1 MIEAEIFSCFPF
13 SLTIYL
19 YLYVLDD
26 GRGQEVHLPGD
37 ILKTGFI
44 PHLQGH
50 CGHALNPK
58 PSNFPFRIS
67 FSMGYDVYDY
77 SSGMSKD
84 QFLNHID
91 ALMYQNK
98 KINLA

>member
-1 MIEAEIFSCFPF
+1 M
-13 SLTIYL
+13 
-19 YLYVLDD
+19 
-26 GRGQEVHLPGD
+26 PGV

-77 SSGMSKD
+77 NSGMSKD

-98 KINLA
+98 K